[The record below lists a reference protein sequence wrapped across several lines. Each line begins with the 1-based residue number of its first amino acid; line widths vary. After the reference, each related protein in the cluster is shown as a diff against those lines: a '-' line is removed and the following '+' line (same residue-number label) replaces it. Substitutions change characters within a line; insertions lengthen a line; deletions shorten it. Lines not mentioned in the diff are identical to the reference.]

1 MGCDIHMY
9 TEVNKSISGNEQWV
23 NSDNWRLNPY
33 WEGVHDDDE
42 PEYEISA
49 LYRERNYS
57 LFAALAGVRD
67 YSEGTPSMGDPKGLP
82 NDTCSHIKKES
93 DSWGSD
99 GHSHSYW
106 TLRELR
112 EFQDKHKTIK
122 HSGFITE
129 DAAKKLDS
137 GEETPN
143 SWCQGSSRPM
153 EYREWEEECE
163 ILKPVIDALDE
174 RMRDVLCIWDK
185 EEHFDMEE
193 KIRIVFWFDN

>member
-1 MGCDIHMY
+1 MY
-9 TEVNKSISGNEQWV
+9 TETLKSVNGKDQWQ

-33 WEGVHDDDE
+33 WEKGEDDGE
-42 PEYEISA
+42 YEYEINS
-49 LYRERNYS
+49 LYKDRNYS

-67 YSEGTPSMGDPKGLP
+67 YSEGTPSMGEPKGLP
-82 NDTCSHIKKES
+82 DDTCPQIKQES
-93 DSWGSD
+93 DRWASD

-112 EFQDKHKTIK
+112 EFQNNNKIIK
-122 HSGFITE
+122 HSGLVTDE
-129 DAAKKLDS
+129 AAKKLDA
-137 GEETPN
+137 GEEYPT

-153 EYREWEEECE
+153 QHRAWEEECE

-174 RMRDVLCIWDK
+174 RMRDIFWVWDK
-185 EEHFDMEE
+185 DEHLDMEE